1 MPSKKTLVTGASE
14 GIGRAFAKQLAN
26 EGYAVTA
33 VARNEERLKNL
44 MEEIGTN
51 HCFIVADL
59 STDKGVKTVTEELRK
74 DHYTLLVNNAGFGV
88 YGKFPGPSLERIQ
101 EMTRLNC
108 DAVVAL
114 SCAFLSQAKSG
125 DALINV
131 SSIGAFLPMPLSG
144 VYAATKA
151 FVTSFSESL
160 WFEQKD
166 KGIYVLGLCP
176 GVTTTQFHSRAG
188 GKDSEVP
195 ASLTQTPEDVVEV
208 AMSALKNRAKPTI
221 VTGAKNKMLT
231 TLSKLMPRK
240 TVVNI
245 SGWVRN
251 RVSPYN

>member
-166 KGIYVLGLCP
+166 KGIYVLGL
-176 GVTTTQFHSRAG
+176 
-188 GKDSEVP
+188 
-195 ASLTQTPEDVVEV
+195 SLTQTPEDVVEV